1 MRVRHL
7 GVAATALA
15 VAATGMAG
23 CGTKKAGS
31 VVDKAKTTKHLT
43 IGIKFD
49 QPGIGLKKPD
59 GTVEGFDVDVATYIA
74 GKLGVPK
81 KNITWKETIS
91 ANREAF
97 LRNGTDDLVI
107 ASYSITPARL
117 PQVTFGGPYIVAHQD
132 ILVRGNDTTIK
143 SFADLKG
150 KRICQVAGSNSW
162 KNITD
167 GTNKYHQKLAVKLVP
182 ANAYEECITK
192 LKGGSLDAVTTDNTI
207 LAGYAAREGSAVKVD
222 NVPFTDEKYGVGIK
236 KGDIKTCNAV
246 NKAITEMYQDG
257 TAKKLIDKWFTPEHL
272 QFDTSKPPA
281 FQGCS

>member
-1 MRVRHL
+1 MRVRHY
-7 GVAATALA
+7 GAAAVALA
-15 VAATGMAG
+15 LAATGAAG

-31 VVDKAKTTKHLT
+31 VVDKAKSSKHLT
-43 IGIKFD
+43 IGVKFD

-59 GTVEGFDVDVATYIA
+59 GTVQGFDVDVATYIA
-74 GKLGVPK
+74 GKLGVPA
-81 KNITWKETIS
+81 KNITWKETTS

-97 LRNGTDDLVI
+97 LRNGTDDLVV
-107 ASYSITPARL
+107 ASYSITPKRL
-117 PQVTFGGPYIVAHQD
+117 PLVTFGGPYIVAHQD

-143 SFADLKG
+143 SFADMKG
-150 KRICQVAGSNSW
+150 KRICQVAGSVSW
-162 KNITD
+162 KNITE
-167 GTNKYHQKLAVKLVP
+167 GSNKYDQKLAVKLVP

-222 NVPFTDEKYGVGIK
+222 NVPFTDEKYGVGLK
-236 KGDIKTCNAV
+236 KGDVKTCDAV
-246 NKAITEMYQDG
+246 NQAITQMYQDG
-257 TAKKLIDKWFTPEHL
+257 TAKKLIDTWFTPEHL